1 MKATNRKFR
10 MELTEKQLN
19 VIGLAL
25 EEYFRLAS
33 NQWSDLANRLSMSRI
48 EVNASQTRFETC
60 VQTRNSIQ
68 EIFETAGRILRQSGV
83 GPSMGEPELIAQ
95 DIWDAIRQKIRELDN
110 PMDDSRALCVA
121 DEPLPRIELME
132 DDHGN

>member
-48 EVNASQTRFETC
+48 EVNASRTRFETC

>member
-19 VIGLAL
+19 VISLAL
-25 EEYFRLAS
+25 DEYFRLAS
-33 NQWSDLANRLSMSRI
+33 NQWSGLADRLALHQV
-48 EVNASQTRFETC
+48 EVKASQTTFERC
-60 VQTRNSIQ
+60 VQTRDNVLAV
-68 EIFETAGRILRQSGV
+68 FDAAGRILRQNGA
-83 GPSMGEPELIAQ
+83 GPSLGESELIAQ
-95 DIWDAIRQKIRELDN
+95 DLWDAIRQKFRELDN
-110 PMDDSRALCVA
+110 PMDDSRVLCVA

>member
-1 MKATNRKFR
+1 MCGKGIRCVAKYVYDKG
-10 MELTEKQLN
+10 LTDQQQISIET
-19 VIGLAL
+19 LAGIKYL
-25 EEYFRLAS
+25 
-33 NQWSDLANRLSMSRI
+33 DLTVEDGKVVLVR
-48 EVNASQTRFETC
+48 VD
-60 VQTRNSIQ
+60 
-68 EIFETAGRILRQSGV
+68 
-83 GPSMGEPELIAQ
+83 MGEPELIAQ

>member
-19 VIGLAL
+19 VISLAL
-25 EEYFRLAS
+25 DEYFRLAS

-48 EVNASQTRFETC
+48 EVNAGQTRFETC
-60 VQTRNSIQ
+60 IQTRNSIQ
-68 EIFETAGRILRQSGV
+68 AAFETAGRILRQNGV
-83 GPSMGEPELIAQ
+83 GPSMGESELIAQ
-95 DIWDAIRQKIRELDN
+95 DIWDAIRQKFRELDN

>member
-48 EVNASQTRFETC
+48 EVNAGQTRFETC

-68 EIFETAGRILRQSGV
+68 AVFETAGKILRQNGV
-83 GPSMGEPELIAQ
+83 RPSMGEPELIAQ

>member
-19 VIGLAL
+19 VISLAL
-25 EEYFRLAS
+25 DEYFRLAS